1 MNQSVDPRIQE
12 RRRVVQAT
20 RSRGSARRL
29 VWILAFVALAATV
42 AWIVQSPALSVEEIT
57 VDGAVYTPVK
67 AMLSDEGISL
77 GDPLL
82 LTDTQAAE
90 ERLRTS
96 PWVADVAV
104 RKVFPNTIEVTVLER
119 VAVAVIEFRSGDVA
133 AAADGTIV
141 SLADDMASVPP
152 GRVLASV
159 APGSV
164 GDVIADPFDR
174 AAVRFL
180 NAWKGPTAVLSQIDG
195 ELWAELDGYSVRL
208 GGPTEMDQK
217 ARSLEAVL
225 LEGQPMG
232 SLINVIAPT
241 RPTVLPP
248 SPGTIPTVPDP

>member
-29 VWILAFVALAATV
+29 VWILVFVALAATI
-42 AWIVQSPALSVEEIT
+42 AWIVQSPALSVEEIA
-57 VDGAVYTPVK
+57 VDGAVHTPIE
-67 AMLSDEGISL
+67 AMLADGGISL

-82 LTDTQAAE
+82 LIDTQAAE
-90 ERLRTS
+90 ELLRTS
-96 PWVADVAV
+96 PWIADVAV

-119 VAVAVIEFRSGDVA
+119 VAVAVVEFRTGDVA
-133 AAADGTIV
+133 VAADGTIV
-141 SLADDMASVPP
+141 SLASALDSLPT

-159 APGSV
+159 APGTV
-164 GDVIADPFDR
+164 GEVMADPFDR

-180 NAWKGPTAVLSQIDG
+180 NAWKGPQAVLSQIDD
-195 ELWAELDGYSVRL
+195 ELWAQLDGYTVRL
-208 GGPTEMDQK
+208 GGPTEMEQK

-225 LEGQPMG
+225 LEGQPTD

-248 SPGTIPTVPDP
+248 NASTVPPTPDP